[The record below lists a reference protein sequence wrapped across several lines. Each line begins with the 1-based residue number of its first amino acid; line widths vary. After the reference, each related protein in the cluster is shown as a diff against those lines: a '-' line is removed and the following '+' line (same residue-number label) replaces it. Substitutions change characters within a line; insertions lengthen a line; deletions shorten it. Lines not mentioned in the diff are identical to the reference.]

1 MTDFIKKV
9 TEWLLDKE
17 EQAAKSCA
25 VPMAEID
32 AQLRKVR
39 AQKAKLQQDC
49 DASMKVFDELE
60 ARLEKIRSIETLR
73 CETKKES

>member
-32 AQLRKVR
+32 AQLQKVR
-39 AQKAKLQQDC
+39 AQKAKLQQDY

-73 CETKKES
+73 CSKDA